1 MMTRA
6 LAATPQNGR
15 ARASA
20 LIGTTAT
27 PTSVASP
34 APGVQRAPTT
44 DGERVASFAL
54 RQLGK
59 PYVFATSGPDTF
71 DCSGLVAAAYRE
83 VGVQIP
89 AYTFTQ
95 ATLGREVDTRSEPIR
110 AGDLIFTR
118 GGTPPSDLGHVG
130 IAISATEWV
139 RAPRSGDVVKAGPI
153 PATGVQLVRRLS
165 GA

>member
-1 MMTRA
+1 M
-6 LAATPQNGR
+6 
-15 ARASA
+15 
-20 LIGTTAT
+20 
-27 PTSVASP
+27 
-34 APGVQRAPTT
+34 QRGAT
-44 DGERVASFAL
+44 DGERVASYVL

-95 ATLGREVDTRSEPIR
+95 ATLGREVDTRTEPIR

-130 IAISATEWV
+130 IATSATEWV

-153 PATGVQLVRRLS
+153 PTTDVQMVRRLS
-165 GA
+165 EA